1 MGETTSEAQSKVEK
15 SNGGGTA
22 PEFSNDV
29 HHSSLIYRIV
39 APSISARL
47 FFLFFLLFLL
57 TSLESAPTAAPVAA
71 PIAAPLLMLLLVDD

>member
-15 SNGGGTA
+15 SNGSGTA

-39 APSISARL
+39 APSITARY
-47 FFLFFLLFLL
+47 LLRY
-57 TSLESAPTAAPVAA
+57 
-71 PIAAPLLMLLLVDD
+71 